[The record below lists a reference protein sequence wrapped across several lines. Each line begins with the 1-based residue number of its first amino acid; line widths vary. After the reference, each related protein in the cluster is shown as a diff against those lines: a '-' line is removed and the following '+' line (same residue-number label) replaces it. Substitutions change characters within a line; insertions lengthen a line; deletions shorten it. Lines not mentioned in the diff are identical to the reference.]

1 MRPLLSVLGGDGVVV
16 QAKSPRL
23 RNVTLLSLALVLA
36 LVMTPGFA
44 RGASVDGGAL
54 NSQGERSHNV
64 MAGWPDITF
73 TWEGLVKDKI
83 SVGPRLRVQIWPLSL
98 SVGVHMRYTL
108 LEKGRVS
115 LALMIRPVANV
126 AGFGGS
132 RAVYPMNYQ
141 WGRTRTFR
149 PSFGPGVNAGLLATV
164 DLSPRFHLLLSL
176 ENPVAVWFWVS
187 PVQWWVEWPIV
198 LSGGVEYEISYSA
211 SLIARVGG
219 GPAIAFAG
227 MSQLLG
233 VNGHVS
239 VGVQVRY

>member
-1 MRPLLSVLGGDGVVV
+1 MLMGSGVAVPGRAKGLLV
-16 QAKSPRL
+16 A
-23 RNVTLLSLALVLA
+23 TLVPCAAALVLV
-36 LVMTPGFA
+36 LSPTMA

-54 NSQGERSHNV
+54 NTPGERSHNV
-64 MAGWPDITF
+64 MVGWPDLMF
-73 TWEGLVKDKI
+73 TWEGLVKDKV

-98 SVGVHMRYTL
+98 SVGVHMRFTL

-115 LALMIRPVANV
+115 LALLVRPVANV

-132 RAVYPMNYQ
+132 RAVYPLNYQ

-164 DLSPRFHLLLSL
+164 DISPRFHVLLSL

-187 PVQWWVEWPIV
+187 PVQWWIEWPIV
-198 LSGGVEYEISYSA
+198 ISGGVEYEISYKA
-211 SLIARVGG
+211 SLIARLGG

-227 MSQLLG
+227 LNQLLG

-239 VGVQVRY
+239 LGVQIRY